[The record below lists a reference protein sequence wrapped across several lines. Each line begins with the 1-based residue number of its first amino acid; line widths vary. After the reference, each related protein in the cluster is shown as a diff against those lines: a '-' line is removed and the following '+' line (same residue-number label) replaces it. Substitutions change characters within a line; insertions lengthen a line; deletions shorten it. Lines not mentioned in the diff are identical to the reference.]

1 MLIAAPTQ
9 DLSLSLLSTPRA
21 HMLFNPQPS
30 MDKDKRSET
39 FLKALEFVSILNTLV
54 IRAMIQ
60 FRGSFLM
67 KLKWLLSWVGKGC
80 YLKGSISHQSIFLLN
95 VQAFDLGGQQ

>member
-1 MLIAAPTQ
+1 
-9 DLSLSLLSTPRA
+9 
-21 HMLFNPQPS
+21 MLFHPQPS

-39 FLKALEFVSILNTLV
+39 LLKALEFVSTLNGLV
-54 IRAMIQ
+54 IRATIQ

-67 KLKWLLSWVGKGC
+67 KLKRPLSWAGKGC

-95 VQAFDLGGQQ
+95 VQVFDPGGQQ